1 MTGLRLATAMK
12 LINCGAVYKLEEDRE
27 EKNTIFTLLEKQ

>member
-1 MTGLRLATAMK
+1 MTGLRLTTALK

-27 EKNTIFTLLEKQ
+27 DKNTIFTLLGKQ